1 MKTSVMLSGNGDLS
15 STLIASISQKVE
27 ERGFYALWFGETTL
41 RDAGVLAG
49 IAAFVTKKLAL

>member
-1 MKTSVMLSGNGDLS
+1 MLSGNGDKHTYRFNFAKS
-15 STLIASISQKVE
+15 RRK
-27 ERGFYALWFGETTL
+27 GFLCALVGETTL

>member
-1 MKTSVMLSGNGDLS
+1 MKTRCLAETAT
-15 STLIASISQKVE
+15 STLIASISQKAE